1 MELVI
6 DIYQRIRAIERALRD
21 VIIPAIDPQ
30 RANAVE
36 QAGYCLRH
44 LNLMA
49 TQCQWEYPFVLAELR
64 DFLELTRTLQGIA
77 GERLPAAVHE
87 QAKRAEA
94 AATGL
99 AAIRLP
105 GMAAVSQAVT
115 GLREAADGLLKAALD
130 AGPEAGRAAGAA
142 VVDTARRREIR
153 EGAWIQGQGYDSA
166 QGAGPDIAGALEF

>member
-1 MELVI
+1 LVI

-44 LNLMA
+44 LNLVA

-77 GERLPAAVHE
+77 GASAPAAVRE
-87 QAKRAEA
+87 QASGAEA
-94 AATGL
+94 AAGEFAPL
-99 AAIRLP
+99 RLP
-105 GMAAVSQAVT
+105 GMTTVRQAVT
-115 GLREAADGLLKAALD
+115 GLRQAADELLKAALD
-130 AGPEAGRAAGAA
+130 AGPEARSAAGAA
-142 VVDTARRREIR
+142 VVDMARRREIR
-153 EGAWIQGQGYDSA
+153 EGAWIRGQGYDSA
-166 QGAGPDIAGALEF
+166 PGGGPDIAGALEF